1 MGDVLHVFK
10 ANSRAL
16 LGAGEKRQGKVCA
29 THIVK
34 GQLWGIVHVY
44 NTPNTQ
50 GRTPMAKKQQ
60 SKQHDE
66 ELNEDSSEQESV
78 NALELLKEDHRK
90 VEQLFQ
96 SFEEADG
103 RSRQGIADE
112 AFKAIEVHAKIEETL
127 VYPAI
132 REATGEEDLVD
143 EANEEHHVVT
153 LLIKELKKMKA
164 SAEGYKAKFKV
175 LSELVKHHIEE
186 EEKEMFPEAENAD
199 IDWEELGQE
208 AMSIK
213 ERMMSKSSRGQR
225 RAA

>member
-1 MGDVLHVFK
+1 MVQASDDGTGIKHKEEVF
-10 ANSRAL
+10 
-16 LGAGEKRQGKVCA
+16 
-29 THIVK
+29 
-34 GQLWGIVHVY
+34 
-44 NTPNTQ
+44 
-50 GRTPMAKKQQ
+50 MAKRSNQN
-60 SKQHDE
+60 
-66 ELNEDSSEQESV
+66 NEDLSEQDSV

-112 AFKAIEVHAKIEETL
+112 ALKALEVHTKIEETL

-164 SAEGYKAKFKV
+164 SAEGYKAKFTV
-175 LSELVKHHIEE
+175 MSELVKHHIEE

-213 ERMMSKSSRGQR
+213 ERMMSKSSRGHR